1 MKSTYVLLACL
12 LSIPSLLIASTR
24 PAPVV
29 YGYMENKGQIV
40 DQNDHPRPDIL
51 FMYVDDG
58 FRVHLRTTGFSYE
71 WIQTNYV
78 YGNGYESGEL
88 DLSYDNDEMPDYP
101 VEFVTHR
108 VDVEFVGANPGVTI
122 YGNGVSPFYRNYFN
136 HLTGPQGITCVRNY
150 EEVIYKN
157 LYEGI
162 DLVFRTTKHND
173 GNYYPEYRFLVHPQ
187 GNPADIQLQYR
198 GMDQITLADNGS
210 LHLSGSLGH
219 VYETRPVILNSDGS
233 FRQIANFQLKNSR
246 LSFSGIK
253 RKKDETIVID
263 PTILWSTYWGGTAK
277 DVTDEIEIDSSGY
290 CYVTGRT
297 RSVTNYATS
306 GAYLTVH
313 QGGNDVPLMKWA
325 PDGNL
330 VYATYYGGKK
340 NEIGF
345 NITVDHMY
353 NIWIGGH
360 TFSTTGIA
368 TPNALQTFFV
378 TGNDDDYNGLFA
390 KFNPEGFLVYGTY
403 LGGVGQ
409 TKFQNLWPDTDGSI
423 YCSGFSEAL
432 TNVIYSPCWDCTG
445 DTSGAVFVMKFDNDG
460 NQIWANYWGGDQRDR
475 GHGIVVHN
483 NNVYQTATVLS
494 KVGIAYG
501 NPGGNAFDTSN
512 DGLNDMMLAR
522 WNKMTGEPIW
532 VSYFGGTGDERAR
545 DIRCDRYGY
554 LYFTGQTESG
564 LDGLATPGAW
574 KTSFIYTPDNRDGI
588 VAKFDSNCN
597 KIWCTYFG
605 GNNIDFPRS
614 LRVRPEGAPVYI
626 GGYTKSDSF
635 FVTKSTAYDKKLG
648 KPNDAFWLRFNHDG
662 SVLQYSTY
670 FGGKKKESITEP
682 GWYGPT
688 MTLDAD
694 NNVFLSSCTSSPD
707 AIAVN
712 AYKSYLE
719 QEDEFDFFVAKFA
732 DPCPDGFEPNGS
744 FAQATQLYFP
754 KNNIIVHQAPIQEKN
769 DKDYYTF
776 TTSGTNNNLKIVLSN
791 QPVDLNLFLY
801 DNNNKEIS
809 KVKNGSTADDVIV
822 VNNTY
827 IGKYSI
833 MVKSNNTSF
842 AEGSC
847 YMLTVEMNPFPFRLP
862 EDHVSSSSGL
872 LTVYPNP
879 ASDQVELSLKPFN
892 GYVVIEFI
900 DLSGKIHC
908 QNRYET
914 DGSSSFTIPV
924 NQLPQGVYVLRVRSA
939 EFSDQVLVQVQR

>member
-1 MKSTYVLLACL
+1 MRIFVVLTVFL
-12 LSIPSLLIASTR
+12 LCVL
-24 PAPVV
+24 PALHATQKPAKVV

-40 DQNDHPRPDIL
+40 DQNDQPRPDLL

-58 FRVHLRTTGFSYE
+58 FRVHLRQNGFSYE

-78 YGNGYESGEL
+78 HGNGYESGEL

-108 VDVEFVGANPGVTI
+108 VDIAFVGANSHGAI
-122 YGNGVSPFYRNYFN
+122 FGKGVSPFYRNYFN
-136 HLTGPQGITCVRNY
+136 HLTGPQGITYVRNY
-150 EEVIYKN
+150 EEVIYQN
-157 LYEGI
+157 LYRGI
-162 DLVFRTTKHND
+162 DLVFRTTKHAD
-173 GNYYPEYRFLVHPQ
+173 GNYYPEYRFIVHPE
-187 GNPADIQLQYR
+187 GNPADIRLAYQ
-198 GMDQITLADNGS
+198 GMDRIALAANGMLELRS
-210 LHLSGSLGH
+210 SLGH
-219 VYETRPVILNSDGS
+219 VTETQPIVLNADGS
-233 FRQIANFQLKNSR
+233 VRQTANFRLHQNQLT
-246 LSFSGIK
+246 FAGIK
-253 RKKDETIVID
+253 RSKGETIIID

-277 DVTDEIEIDSSGY
+277 DVTDEIEIDSSGN

-330 VYATYYGGKK
+330 VYATYYGGNK

-345 NITVDHMY
+345 NITVDHMN

-360 TFSTTGIA
+360 TFSPSGIA
-368 TPNALQTFFV
+368 TPNALQNFFV
-378 TGNDDDYNGLFA
+378 LGDSDDYNGLFA
-390 KFNPEGFLVYGTY
+390 KFDPNGMLVYGTY
-403 LGGVGQ
+403 LGGIGQ

-445 DTSGAVFVMKFDNDG
+445 DTSGAVFVMKFDNNG

-475 GHGIVVHN
+475 GHGIVVYG

-574 KTSFIYTPDNRDGI
+574 KTSFIYHPDDRDGI
-588 VAKFDSNCN
+588 VAKYDSNCN

-688 MTLDAD
+688 MTLDGQ

-712 AYKSYLE
+712 AYKNYLE

-732 DPCPDGFEPNGS
+732 DPCPDGFEPNGT
-744 FAQATQLYFP
+744 FAQATQLFLD
-754 KNNIIVHQAPIQEKN
+754 KSDAVVHSAPIQEKN

-776 TTSGTNNNLKIVLSN
+776 TTTGTNNNIKIVLTN

-801 DNNNKEIS
+801 DNNNKEIAKS
-809 KVKNGSTADDVIV
+809 KNGSTTDDVIV
-822 VNNTY
+822 LNNTY

-842 AEGSC
+842 AEGVC
-847 YMLTVEMNPFPFRLP
+847 YTLNVQVSSTPFRLP
-862 EDHVSSSSGL
+862 EDYQASAGGMI
-872 LTVYPNP
+872 TAYPNP
-879 ASDQVELSLKPFN
+879 ASDVLEISLNAPAGF
-892 GYVVIEFI
+892 YVLDLL
-900 DLSGKIHC
+900 DLSGKL
-908 QNRYET
+908 RYQSRHDY
-914 DGSSSFTIPV
+914 DGFSELYLPV
-924 NQLPQGVYVLRVRSA
+924 HQLPQGAYVLRVRGSA
-939 EFSDQVLVQVQR
+939 ASEQLLIQVQR